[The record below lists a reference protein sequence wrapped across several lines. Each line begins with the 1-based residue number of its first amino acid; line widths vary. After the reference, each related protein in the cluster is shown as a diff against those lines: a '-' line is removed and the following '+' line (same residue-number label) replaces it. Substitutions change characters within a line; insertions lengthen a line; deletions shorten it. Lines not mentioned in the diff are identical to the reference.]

1 MKLVINLKD
10 ATDLYNED
18 PITLTI
24 PLDKQKPEENE
35 GGTED
40 VKSLTEL
47 FVRVLNTGA
56 DITLQSIDNQS
67 EFVVFRPQDGLF
79 FLREGII
86 DQTPE
91 DYLLQVYNDSFAL
104 IPVANVDD
112 GTYTVKTSIVPF
124 DSDIAHVALL
134 DLTTNEVKHYTGFT
148 QHKEETVDLELD
160 FESLTSHFLD
170 VIKSG
175 TDITLQNNSEV
186 LTFTYQ
192 NDLPFLRKINPDGTF
207 TDYLLMQYDETFGV
221 ISSNENGETKVET
234 VIIPTDSSEADIA
247 IYDINTK
254 ELKHYFGYT
263 GHRVEEPTLEELG
276 VLTNEFVSRLK
287 SGEDLNLTSKDDSN
301 ETMMF
306 SYQPDDGGILL
317 VKGVE
322 ETVKTYLVH
331 QQDQVLA
338 LVPLS
343 DIIDDNIVVETFI
356 VPIKS
361 EEADIA
367 FLDMKTYEFKH
378 YNGYERIDTPI
389 DTEPEEIFGYN
400 LTDHFIEV
408 LNNGEII
415 SLQSIDDQTQG
426 LEFSTKDGH
435 IFLREGTINETPK
448 EYLLIERDKTLV
460 LVSLENYNPE
470 NPTIIK
476 AIIPLSSD
484 IADVAIYDITTKE
497 IKQYTG
503 YNGYRDQ
510 SEENVVEDLEK
521 IGLLTNEFIN
531 TLKSGTDINLT
542 SIENTGEKLS
552 FTYQPDDGGLLLVKE
567 SNGEFKSYIVHPENG
582 LLGLVPISEVIED
595 NIVVETFIIPMKS
608 EEADIAIF
616 DLNSNTFT
624 HYNGYNNQVQDNE
637 ESLEDLGVLTNEFVE
652 RLMSGENI
660 NLTQKDN
667 INETMM
673 FSYQPDDGG
682 LLLVKGLGE
691 TVKSY
696 LVSVHENTLALSP
709 LLDII
714 DDSVTVETFIVP
726 IRSEEAD
733 IAFLD
738 MKTYEFKHYN
748 EYKIS
753 EETEEPEVIEIEVA
767 PLTSHFTEVMDRGEY
782 IQLQK
787 VPEQQTM
794 VVFEKHED
802 RYFMRVG
809 DMSGQNPTDYLL
821 ISDGIKFDVYKS
833 GGEGNSPILET
844 AIIPTY
850 SEVAQIDILDLTTGV
865 REHYIGYT
873 GHLNQEGENNNNE
886 EEETP
891 SIDEENCEDCQVD
904 CVECVEDYTTPL
916 TQHFIETL
924 NSGIGINLREL
935 NNEKEVMMFSYQDG
949 MTVLVSG
956 TLTEDESDITNVKT
970 YMIFPVSDENMSA
983 LALLSLEKLY
993 LGDMNPEEFITP
1005 YNSQEADIS
1014 FTYAFT
1020 GEVKHYTGY
1029 TGHKPTNCCTPTED
1043 CEDGS
1048 CYENRCEICGRF
1060 NCDKGEDCVPYLCG
1074 ICGEKGIG
1082 CYDGYCKSVDWNYS
1096 TSFSTAYGGSG
1107 GGDVYT
1113 CTKCGK
1119 DDGTCSPSQ
1128 CGTYSCLFCEEEGCV
1143 NGSICLGDDFQ
1154 GAMEFSK
1161 SGFNGLTPEITA
1173 QNPEID
1179 TVTGKSTG
1187 RVYPIFADH
1196 WLQATGETQ
1205 GGVEFREMTKEEINA
1220 ALRETDHRNTWPYF
1234 NEEGQYDKNLPY
1246 AVLPEFDTTGRKT
1259 LEDGTV
1265 VETIGQLTKQAH
1277 DSGLGRINLFRKM
1290 MGAPGVYLDPG
1301 MSKSAQ
1307 AGAFLL
1313 GKHGGKI
1320 QHGISNP
1327 GMDTDLYNSGNGAI
1341 KNGLLASYPFPYS
1354 VDNWMQD
1361 PGQMW
1366 SKSDGT
1372 AYQASPGHRVY
1383 MTAPVA
1389 AKFGYGYTTVNDWD
1403 FSKVPAD
1410 QLFSPQPHGVSSLK
1424 GCDCSGIKA
1433 GFEFVSW
1440 PAPGFCPLGPWPK
1453 THRLMMEDWPRPIWT
1468 SPWSV
1473 HFLSLSTNFK
1483 VKLYKINKET
1493 DQPERAW
1500 IANFN
1505 GAAENMFGRLENGVV
1520 HEGVDSVTGLTC
1532 EPFCA
1537 VVEEGPGS
1545 SYINR
1550 VVSFYPMSEGHQY
1563 EDGDIYEVII
1573 EYGGFRSGGEPMKR
1587 VKFRTEFFTPDFI

>member
-134 DLTTNEVKHYTGFT
+134 DLTTNELKHYTGFT
-148 QHKEETVDLELD
+148 QHKEEEKPEIPNIEPEIPDVQIELD
-160 FESLTSHFLD
+160 SESLTSHFLD

-254 ELKHYFGYT
+254 DLKHYFGYT
-263 GHRVEEPTLEELG
+263 GHRVEEPEEPTLEELG

-287 SGEDLNLTSKDDSN
+287 SGEDINLTSKDDSN

-306 SYQPDDGGILL
+306 SYQPDDGGLFL
-317 VKGVE
+317 VKGLG
-322 ETVKTYLVH
+322 ETVKTYLIH

-343 DIIDDNIVVETFI
+343 DIVDDNIVVETFI

-367 FLDMKTYEFKH
+367 FLDLNTTEFKH
-378 YNGYERIDTPI
+378 YNGYERIDTPV
-389 DTEPEEIFGYN
+389 DPEP
-400 LTDHFIEV
+400 
-408 LNNGEII
+408 
-415 SLQSIDDQTQG
+415 
-426 LEFSTKDGH
+426 
-435 IFLREGTINETPK
+435 
-448 EYLLIERDKTLV
+448 
-460 LVSLENYNPE
+460 
-470 NPTIIK
+470 
-476 AIIPLSSD
+476 
-484 IADVAIYDITTKE
+484 
-497 IKQYTG
+497 
-503 YNGYRDQ
+503 
-510 SEENVVEDLEK
+510 EENVVEDLEK

-531 TLKSGTDINLT
+531 TLKSGTNINLT

-582 LLGLVPISEVIED
+582 LLGIVPISEVIED

-616 DLNSNTFT
+616 DLNANTFT
-624 HYNGYNNQVQDNE
+624 HYNGYNSQVQDNE

-660 NLTQKDN
+660 NLTQKDDVT
-667 INETMM
+667 ETMM

-748 EYKIS
+748 EYKVS

-802 RYFMRVG
+802 KYFMRVG

-821 ISDGIKFDVYKS
+821 ISDGVKFDVYKS

-873 GHLNQEGENNNNE
+873 GHLNQEGENNN

-904 CVECVEDYTTPL
+904 CVECVEDYTTPITKHL
-916 TQHFIETL
+916 LET
-924 NSGIGINLREL
+924 
-935 NNEKEVMMFSYQDG
+935 
-949 MTVLVSG
+949 LVSG
-956 TLTEDESDITNVKT
+956 VNINLKEKDNPNNHMMFTAIPDLLGEGTITPALMKATFSEEISDYV
-970 YMIFPVSDENMSA
+970 
-983 LALLSLEKLY
+983 
-993 LGDMNPEEFITP
+993 NPENYILQEMNFDEDPTLIGIALFGMDLNMAGVIIP
-1005 YNSQEADIS
+1005 LNSQEADVAILD
-1014 FTYAFT
+1014 ALT
-1020 GEVKHYTGY
+1020 GEIKHYTGY

-1119 DDGTCSPSQ
+1119 NDGTCSPSQ

-1161 SGFNGLTPEITA
+1161 SGFNGLTPEITV

-1424 GCDCSGIKA
+1424 GCDCSGIQA

-1587 VKFRTEFFTPDFI
+1587 VKFRTEFFTPKEF